1 MSTFIKEFL
10 YNITMIV
17 AKIHDYIMKLNNN
30 LANPFTDKQLHF
42 IVMGTL
48 GMFMVLIIYPLF
60 KYLSKKN
67 IMSITFLY
75 VVTFMLMLIFSIE
88 IGQQVTNTG
97 LLDFEDIV
105 LGISGFIIFFLIFI
119 SIKTI
124 YLFIRK
130 NIKK

>member
-1 MSTFIKEFL
+1 MSAFIKQLL
-10 YNITMIV
+10 YNITMII
-17 AKIHDYIMKLNNN
+17 AKVHDYIMNLNNN
-30 LANPFTDKQLHF
+30 LTNPFTDKELHF

-48 GMFMVLIIYPLF
+48 GMFMVLITYPLF

-105 LGISGFIIFFLIFI
+105 FGILGFIIFFLIFI
-119 SIKTI
+119 SVKTI
-124 YLFIRK
+124 YLTIRK
-130 NIKK
+130 KIKK

>member
-1 MSTFIKEFL
+1 MSTFIKQLL
-10 YNITMIV
+10 YNITMII
-17 AKIHDYIMKLNNN
+17 AKVHDYIMNLNNN
-30 LANPFTDKQLHF
+30 LTNPFTDKELHF

-48 GMFMVLIIYPLF
+48 GMFMVLITYPLF

-105 LGISGFIIFFLIFI
+105 FGILGFIIFFLIFI
-119 SIKTI
+119 SVKTI
-124 YLFIRK
+124 YLTIRK
-130 NIKK
+130 KIKK

>member
-1 MSTFIKEFL
+1 MSTFIKELL
-10 YNITMIV
+10 YNIMMIV
-17 AKIHDYIMKLNNN
+17 AKIHDYIMELNNN
-30 LANPFTDKQLHF
+30 LTNPFTDKELHF
-42 IVMGTL
+42 IVMGTF
-48 GMFMVLIIYPLF
+48 GMFMVLITYPLF

-75 VVTFMLMLIFSIE
+75 VVTFMLMLIFSVE

-105 LGISGFIIFFLIFI
+105 FGISGFIIFFLIFI
-119 SIKTI
+119 SAKTI

-130 NIKK
+130 KLKK

>member
-1 MSTFIKEFL
+1 MSTFIKELL
-10 YNITMIV
+10 YNIMMIV
-17 AKIHDYIMKLNNN
+17 AKIHDYIMELNNN
-30 LANPFTDKQLHF
+30 LTNPFTDKELHF
-42 IVMGTL
+42 IVMGTF
-48 GMFMVLIIYPLF
+48 GMFMVLITYPLF

-75 VVTFMLMLIFSIE
+75 VVTFMLMLIFSVE

-105 LGISGFIIFFLIFI
+105 FGISGFIIFFFIFI
-119 SIKTI
+119 SAKTI

-130 NIKK
+130 KIKK

>member
-17 AKIHDYIMKLNNN
+17 STIHDYIMNLNNS
-30 LANPFTDKQLHF
+30 LANPLTDKELHF
-42 IVMGTL
+42 IIMGTL

-67 IMSITFLY
+67 IMSITFIY
-75 VVTFMLMLIFSIE
+75 VVTFMLMLILFVE

-105 LGISGFIIFFLIFI
+105 FGISGFIVFFLIFI

-130 NIKK
+130 KIKK

>member
-1 MSTFIKEFL
+1 MSTFIKELL
-10 YNITMIV
+10 YNISIIV
-17 AKIHDYIMKLNNN
+17 AKIHDYIMNLNNN
-30 LANPFTDKQLHF
+30 LTNPFTDKELHF

-48 GMFMVLIIYPLF
+48 GMFMVLITYPLF

-75 VVTFMLMLIFSIE
+75 VVTFMLMLIFSVE

-105 LGISGFIIFFLIFI
+105 FGISGFIIFFFIFI
-119 SIKTI
+119 SAKTI
-124 YLFIRK
+124 YLLIRK
-130 NIKK
+130 KIKK